1 MNDNENRTRPAEA
14 TIAAVATPAGTGGI
28 AVVRVSGADAL
39 DVVARCWRGLPPA
52 SMASHTAHLGEVV
65 DGDGNAVDQVVL
77 TVFRAPRSYTGEDTV
92 ELSCHGSPW
101 VQRRVLEVLTAAGAR
116 QATRG
121 EFTRRAFLNG
131 RMDLSQAEAVADLT
145 AAESAAAARV
155 ALNQLRG
162 AFAGRLR
169 DLHDRLV
176 HFVAL
181 LELELDFSEEDVTF
195 ADRAQL
201 LQLADEMDGEI
212 AALAATFADGNAI
225 RRGVPLA
232 IAGATNAGKSTLLN
246 ALTGDDRAI
255 VSDVHGTTR
264 DTIEETLTVGGTLLR
279 LTDTAGLR
287 DTADAVEALG
297 IERSLRAVDR
307 ARVVLWVIDATA
319 PATVADLAT
328 VLLPRCAGKTLLV
341 VINKTDLAAA
351 DAVRERLATL
361 TLPEGSL
368 VVEMSA
374 RREADVERLRREVE
388 RVAVPRVAL
397 DADTVVVTN
406 ARHHEAL
413 TRALEALRRGRK
425 ALRDGVSAEFVAQD
439 LREVMAHI
447 GSITGTIT
455 TDAVL
460 HDIFDNFCIG
470 K

>member
-1 MNDNENRTRPAEA
+1 M
-14 TIAAVATPAGTGGI
+14 
-28 AVVRVSGADAL
+28 
-39 DVVARCWRGLPPA
+39 
-52 SMASHTAHLGEVV
+52 
-65 DGDGNAVDQVVL
+65 
-77 TVFRAPRSYTGEDTV
+77 
-92 ELSCHGSPW
+92 
-101 VQRRVLEVLTAAGAR
+101 
-116 QATRG
+116 
-121 EFTRRAFLNG
+121 
-131 RMDLSQAEAVADLT
+131 
-145 AAESAAAARV
+145 
-155 ALNQLRG
+155 
-162 AFAGRLR
+162 
-169 DLHDRLV
+169 
-176 HFVAL
+176 
-181 LELELDFSEEDVTF
+181 
-195 ADRAQL
+195 
-201 LQLADEMDGEI
+201 
-212 AALAATFADGNAI
+212 
-225 RRGVPLA
+225 
-232 IAGATNAGKSTLLN
+232 
-246 ALTGDDRAI
+246 
-255 VSDVHGTTR
+255 
-264 DTIEETLTVGGTLLR
+264 
-279 LTDTAGLR
+279 
-287 DTADAVEALG
+287 
-297 IERSLRAVDR
+297 DR

-361 TLPEGSL
+361 TLPEGSV

-425 ALRDGVSAEFVAQD
+425 ALHDGVSAEFVAQD